1 MPRRMRAR
9 PSPEM
14 VAARELYVV
23 TGVDRSLTSLGKAA
37 RWAGAV
43 VQGMLGDIDAPA
55 LSDVV
60 ITSVDGIELHR
71 IQPATLM
78 DFEDRMR
85 EALSDLADLDSEA
98 FAAIWLQEPDA

>member
-1 MPRRMRAR
+1 M
-9 PSPEM
+9 
-14 VAARELYVV
+14 
-23 TGVDRSLTSLGKAA
+23 
-37 RWAGAV
+37 
-43 VQGMLGDIDAPA
+43 
-55 LSDVV
+55 

-98 FAAIWLQEPDA
+98 FAAIWLRWKKPAIPL